1 MYVLFPR
8 FVFSLS
14 LSACAL
20 VVSLCAQPLSISLQP
35 SQINK
40 QINVNKLDVDFE
52 EISIISVTNT
62 GQRSV
67 KLAFDPH
74 FQAEPG
80 GWTVIFRPKPKG
92 SGTYP
97 YSPAAMRASASE
109 AILLSAGETSDFYLI
124 FQPNALVGE
133 GRLVIPF
140 YEESRPSQTLA
151 SAKISYKVSHNATAS
166 SSSPAA
172 KPKTLRLYPNPAID
186 NFFVESP
193 ANTKIGKVE
202 VFNTLGRKLKTFS
215 QPPDGKEGYD
225 IEDLPEGIYL
235 ISVYDA
241 AGKKLSTFRL
251 LHRRFGA

>member
-1 MYVLFPR
+1 MYVLPKR
-8 FVFSLS
+8 FVL
-14 LSACAL
+14 AL
-20 VVSLCAQPLSISLQP
+20 GMLLCVLFVALGAQPLSISLQP
-35 SQINK
+35 KQISK
-40 QINVNKLDVDFE
+40 QINVNKLDIDFE

-74 FQAEPG
+74 FQTEPG
-80 GWTVIFRPKPKG
+80 GWNVIFRPKPKG

-97 YSPAAMRASASE
+97 YSPAALRASVSE
-109 AILLSAGETSDFYLI
+109 AVQLAAGETSDFYLI

-133 GRLVIPF
+133 GRLLIPF
-140 YEESRPSQTLA
+140 YEESRPSETLA
-151 SAKISYKVSHNATAS
+151 TARIAYKVSHDEKAPS
-166 SSSPAA
+166 SSAA
-172 KPKTLRLYPNPAID
+172 SKPKTLRIYPNPAID

-193 ANTKIGKVE
+193 ASTKVGRVE

-215 QPPDGKEGYD
+215 QPPNDREGYD

-235 ISVYDA
+235 ISIYDA

>member
-1 MYVLFPR
+1 MYVLFTR
-8 FVFSLS
+8 FGWSVSLS
-14 LSACAL
+14 VFTL
-20 VVSLCAQPLSISLQP
+20 VVSLGAQPLSISLQP
-35 SQINK
+35 KQINK
-40 QINVNKLDVDFE
+40 QINVNKLDIDFE
-52 EISIISVTNT
+52 EISIISVSNT

-74 FQAEPG
+74 FQTEPG

-97 YSPAAMRASASE
+97 YSPAAMRESASE
-109 AILLSAGETSDFYLI
+109 AILLAAGESSDFYLI

-151 SAKISYKVSHNATAS
+151 TAKISYKVSHDDTAPS
-166 SSSPAA
+166 SSTT
-172 KPKTLRLYPNPAID
+172 KPKTLRLFPNPAID

-193 ANTKIGKVE
+193 VNTKIGKVE
-202 VFNTLGRKLKTFS
+202 VFNTLGRKLKTFP
-215 QPPDGKEGYD
+215 QAPKGKEGYD

-235 ISVYDA
+235 ISVYDT